1 MIEDSIN
8 IMLFLNDYYFP
19 QASSTSVSFSASPL
33 LALRSAVPQSTAEGQ
48 QQQQQRQQQQQQQ
61 R

>member
-33 LALRSAVPQSTAEGQ
+33 LALRSAVLQSTAEGQ
-48 QQQQQRQQQQQQQ
+48 QQQQQQQQQ